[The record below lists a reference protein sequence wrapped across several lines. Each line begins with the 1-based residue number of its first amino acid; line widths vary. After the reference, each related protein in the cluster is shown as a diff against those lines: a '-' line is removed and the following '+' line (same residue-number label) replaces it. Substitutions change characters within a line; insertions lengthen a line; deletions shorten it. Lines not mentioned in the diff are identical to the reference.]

1 MSTVL
6 VTGGVGYIG
15 SHTVLAL
22 LREGHSVIIVDDLRN
37 SKMEVVRRIGELS
50 GRDFSFHQTDVCN
63 GDAMHRIFENFRID
77 AVIHFAGLKAVAE
90 SVAVP
95 LAYYRN
101 NLDSTLTLL
110 ELMTEFGVT
119 KIVFSSSAT
128 VYDPTSPLPLSEQSA
143 LRASN
148 PYGWSKL
155 MNEEILRSYA
165 AAEPEAAIV
174 LLRYFNPIGADKSGR
189 IGEDPKGIPN
199 NLMPYITQ
207 VAVGK
212 RESLQIFGADYPTR
226 DGTGVRDYL
235 HVLDLA
241 AGHLLAL
248 DYLSEI
254 KGVQAFNLGTGT
266 GYSVLEVIR
275 AFEEVSGR
283 TIKYEIAE
291 RRSGDLAEVY
301 SDPSLAASV
310 LGWRAERDLK
320 EMCLDSWRW
329 QEQNPNGYEEEYST
343 DI

>member
-6 VTGGVGYIG
+6 VTGGAGYIG

-155 MNEEILRSYA
+155 MNEESYVPMLRRNRKLRLFCCAIL
-165 AAEPEAAIV
+165 
-174 LLRYFNPIGADKSGR
+174 
-189 IGEDPKGIPN
+189 IP
-199 NLMPYITQ
+199 
-207 VAVGK
+207 
-212 RESLQIFGADYPTR
+212 
-226 DGTGVRDYL
+226 
-235 HVLDLA
+235 
-241 AGHLLAL
+241 
-248 DYLSEI
+248 
-254 KGVQAFNLGTGT
+254 
-266 GYSVLEVIR
+266 LEQIR
-275 AFEEVSGR
+275 AGVSVR
-283 TIKYEIAE
+283 I
-291 RRSGDLAEVY
+291 
-301 SDPSLAASV
+301 
-310 LGWRAERDLK
+310 LK
-320 EMCLDSWRW
+320 VFPITSCHILHK
-329 QEQNPNGYEEEYST
+329 
-343 DI
+343 